1 MTALESLA
9 ARLFWWK
16 TPSEALADP
25 SRFLAQVMTL
35 GTVEDLAIARES
47 FSVTEFREVLAHPP
61 AGIFDPRSWTY
72 WHLALGLGKPGEL
85 PRRRLD

>member
-1 MTALESLA
+1 MTALEDLA

-16 TPSEALADP
+16 SPSEALADP

-47 FSVTEFREVLAHPP
+47 FSVTAFREALAHPP
-61 AGIFDPRSWTY
+61 AGVFDPRSWTY
-72 WHLALGLGKPGEL
+72 WHLVLRLGDPGEL